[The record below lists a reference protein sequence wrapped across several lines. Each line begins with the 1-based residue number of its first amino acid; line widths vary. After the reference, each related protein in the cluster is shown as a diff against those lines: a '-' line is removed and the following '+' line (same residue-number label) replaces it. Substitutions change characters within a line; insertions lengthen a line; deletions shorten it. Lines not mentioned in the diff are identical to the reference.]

1 MSAKS
6 ANKAVPCPGTRA
18 YEYRHSAQ
26 YKLDKRKAVFAEAR
40 LTEKQYLALDNSG
53 LQTVEDWLWAFKE
66 LGLLKGAR

>member
-1 MSAKS
+1 MRKS
-6 ANKAVPCPGTRA
+6 VPMPGTRA

-26 YKLDKRKAVFAEAR
+26 FELDKQKASYAEAM

-66 LGLLKGAR
+66 MGLIRIAGKKS